1 MTNPSQVLYCE
12 NHPNTET
19 SLRCNRCNKPIC
31 PKCAVSTPTGY
42 RCKECVRGQQKIFET
57 AMWYDYL
64 SAFFIAGVLSFIGSF
79 IIMQIVGRIW
89 FGFFTIFL
97 TPIAGVVIAEAVRLL
112 TNKRRSKRLFQVAAT
127 AAVLGSLPALF
138 TVLLTTL
145 PGLFQGG
152 LFLVLG
158 LVWQGFYT
166 ITITTTLYYRLA
178 GIQLRA

>member
-1 MTNPSQVLYCE
+1 MTNSSQILYCE

-64 SAFFIAGVLSFIGSF
+64 SAFFIAGVLSFVGSW
-79 IIMQIVGRIW
+79 IVTRI
-89 FGFFTIFL
+89 GFFTIFL
-97 TPIAGVVIAEAVRLL
+97 APIAGVIIAEAVRLL
-112 TNKRRSKRLFQVAAT
+112 TNKRRSKRLFQVAVA
-127 AAVLGSLPALF
+127 AAVLGCLPALF

-166 ITITTTLYYRLA
+166 VTITTTLYYRLA

>member
-1 MTNPSQVLYCE
+1 MTDSSQILYCE

-64 SAFFIAGVLSFIGSF
+64 SAFFIAGVLSFVGSW
-79 IIMQIVGRIW
+79 IVTRI
-89 FGFFTIFL
+89 GFFTIFL
-97 TPIAGVVIAEAVRLL
+97 APVAGVIIAEAVRLL
-112 TNKRRSKRLFQVAAT
+112 INKRRSKRLFQVAAM
-127 AAVLGSLPALF
+127 AAVLGCLPALL

-152 LFLVLG
+152 LFMVLG

-166 ITITTTLYYRLA
+166 VTITTTLYYRLA
-178 GIQLRA
+178 GVQLRA

>member
-1 MTNPSQVLYCE
+1 MTDSSQILYCE

-64 SAFFIAGVLSFIGSF
+64 SAFFIPGMLSFIGSW
-79 IIMQIVGRIW
+79 IVTRI
-89 FGFFTIFL
+89 GFFTIFL
-97 TPIAGVVIAEAVRLL
+97 APVAGVIIAEAVRLL
-112 TNKRRSKRLFQVAAT
+112 INKRRSKRLFQVAAT
-127 AAVLGSLPALF
+127 AAVLGSLPALI

-145 PGLFQGG
+145 PGLYQGG

-166 ITITTTLYYRLA
+166 VTVTTTLYYRLA